1 MKKYTEYIDI
11 CIYIL
16 NICTFSPNQHDS
28 CPYDWRGDGQTDLV
42 PGDYGYV
49 RPSLLGSTVMRI
61 GQKKKTN
68 KTIQFRS
75 RLKHSTSGT
84 YFCVFFIC
92 YIVI

>member
-61 GQKKKTN
+61 GQKKK
-68 KTIQFRS
+68 KTKQYNFD
-75 RLKHSTSGT
+75 LD
-84 YFCVFFIC
+84 
-92 YIVI
+92 